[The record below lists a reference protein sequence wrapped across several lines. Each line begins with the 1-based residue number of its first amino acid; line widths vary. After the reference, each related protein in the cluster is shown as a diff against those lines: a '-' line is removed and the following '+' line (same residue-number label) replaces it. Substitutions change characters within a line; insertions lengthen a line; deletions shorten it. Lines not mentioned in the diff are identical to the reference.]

1 MATGEFCDTDALRML
16 QDQRQ
21 RGGSMRR
28 WKMIL
33 LVVVSFGF
41 AMLAAPR
48 LSYAIAPSASR
59 VAAPAADPATSVGI
73 DLDAREAAHP
83 ELAGFVA
90 GRAQVVYITPAAVI
104 VALLVLI
111 LLILL
116 LR

>member
-1 MATGEFCDTDALRML
+1 
-16 QDQRQ
+16 
-21 RGGSMRR
+21 MRR

-48 LSYAIAPSASR
+48 LSYAIPPQPSP
-59 VAAPAADPATSVGI
+59 VAAPAADVQGSSTAI